1 MKNEPKTWDAEY
13 YLEAGGEPKTMKVE
27 GRTRMEAIEN
37 LAETLAKD
45 GLRANWLV
53 SLDRA

>member
-1 MKNEPKTWDAEY
+1 MTTNEAKTWEAEY

-27 GRTRMEAIEN
+27 GRDRMEAIEN

-45 GLRANWLV
+45 GQKANWLV
-53 SLDRA
+53 DLK